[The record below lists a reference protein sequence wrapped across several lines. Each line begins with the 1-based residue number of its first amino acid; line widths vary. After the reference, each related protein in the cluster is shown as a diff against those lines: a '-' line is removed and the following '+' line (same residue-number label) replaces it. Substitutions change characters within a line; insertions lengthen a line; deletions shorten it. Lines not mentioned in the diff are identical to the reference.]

1 MEEREGHLI
10 RRIYENKEREK
21 EHVYVCRV
29 YVVKGKKDFCIVC
42 L

>member
-1 MEEREGHLI
+1 MVEREGHLI
-10 RRIYENKEREK
+10 RRIYENKEREGFTC
-21 EHVYVCRV
+21 VCRV